1 MEGPSSYCIMVWWI
15 IEYFHRFYSF
25 KVRGQLENETWSNIG
40 IVWKPNKETA
50 NNQVEGGLTVILLT
64 FMLPKLQT

>member
-1 MEGPSSYCIMVWWI
+1 MVLSYNKYSH
-15 IEYFHRFYSF
+15 YFYYF

-50 NNQVEGGLTVILLT
+50 NNQVEGGLTVILIM
-64 FMLPKLQT
+64 FNGCF

>member
-1 MEGPSSYCIMVWWI
+1 MVRCNI
-15 IEYFHRFYSF
+15 KYSHCFYSF

-50 NNQVEGGLTVILLT
+50 NNQVEGGLTVIIM
-64 FMLPKLQT
+64 FNGYFC